1 MKNDQKILTSSVDIL
16 SHVFSS
22 DAEST
27 PHVHKAKTRPARRGR
42 AGRRLVEKPPPDDV
56 TTPKKTTRKDP
67 PLILFC
73 NKYMTTL

>member
-27 PHVHKAKTRPARRGR
+27 PHVPKAKTRPARRGR
-42 AGRRLVEKPPPDDV
+42 ASAAGRRLVEKPPPDDV
-56 TTPKKTTRKDP
+56 TTPKKQRGK
-67 PLILFC
+67 IL
-73 NKYMTTL
+73 L